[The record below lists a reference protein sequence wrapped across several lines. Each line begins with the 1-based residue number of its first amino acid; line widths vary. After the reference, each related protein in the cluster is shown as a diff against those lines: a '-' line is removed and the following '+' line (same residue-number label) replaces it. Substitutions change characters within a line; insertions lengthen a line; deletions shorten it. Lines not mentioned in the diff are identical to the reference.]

1 MYVMV
6 RHKVQDYAKWKKVFD
21 EDASLIEKAGF
32 KKYGLY
38 RTAEDPT
45 DLLLFL
51 EIDDVNKVKEFMS
64 SDKSKE
70 RMKEGSVIGTPELV
84 FLDRIEKKDYSEI
97 KKVA

>member
-21 EDASLIEKAGF
+21 EDAGDIEKAGF

-38 RTAEDPT
+38 RTSGEPN
-45 DLLLFL
+45 DLTLFL
-51 EIDDVNKVKEFMS
+51 EIDDVNKVKEFMNS
-64 SDKSKE
+64 EKGKS
-70 RMKEGSVIGTPELV
+70 RMKEGTVIGTPELV
-84 FLDRIEKKDYSEI
+84 FLDRIEKKDYSEL